1 MRKKR
6 KEKKGE
12 IKRDKDECV
21 WRRGKKKKNRDQ
33 ELEKDLREWQ
43 HFLNEGEKE
52 RKEGEIKRDKD
63 KHVWRRKKQKR
74 MDEMKGEK
82 GEIV

>member
-21 WRRGKKKKNRDQ
+21 WREKRKKKEKRLRVR
-33 ELEKDLREWQ
+33 ERLE
-43 HFLNEGEKE
+43 
-52 RKEGEIKRDKD
+52 
-63 KHVWRRKKQKR
+63 R
-74 MDEMKGEK
+74 MRALLE
-82 GEIV
+82 

>member
-21 WRRGKKKKNRDQ
+21 WRREKKKQRPRDG
-33 ELEKDLREWQ
+33 ERPERMTALLE
-43 HFLNEGEKE
+43 
-52 RKEGEIKRDKD
+52 
-63 KHVWRRKKQKR
+63 
-74 MDEMKGEK
+74 
-82 GEIV
+82 

>member
-21 WRRGKKKKNRDQ
+21 WRR
-33 ELEKDLREWQ
+33 
-43 HFLNEGEKE
+43 
-52 RKEGEIKRDKD
+52 
-63 KHVWRRKKQKR
+63 KKQKR
-74 MDEMKGEK
+74 MDEMK
-82 GEIV
+82 

>member
-21 WRRGKKKKNRDQ
+21 WRREKKKK
-33 ELEKDLREWQ
+33 
-43 HFLNEGEKE
+43 
-52 RKEGEIKRDKD
+52 
-63 KHVWRRKKQKR
+63 KKQRPRAGERPER
-74 MDEMKGEK
+74 MTALLE
-82 GEIV
+82 